1 MLEPKYGDVSVTLD
15 GHVATLEIH
24 RPPHNFF
31 DFNLIRDLAD
41 ACEALDQQPECRAL
55 VLCSEGKSFC
65 AGANFANRDASSGGP
80 RRAPA
85 KIRSM
90 LKACGCSAVKSRSL
104 PQFKALQSAEASDS
118 RCRRLP
124 HRDRRSSLRRELRQA
139 RHPPRLRPHLHAP
152 ASDRRAKGQSY
163 VLHGAP
169 RNRRRSARLGHL
181 RFSRRAGQT
190 PQ

>member
-31 DFNLIRDLAD
+31 DFNLIHDLAD

-55 VLCSEGKSFC
+55 MLCSEGKSFC
-65 AGANFANRDASSGGP
+65 AGANFANRDASSARR

-90 LKACGCSAVKSRSL
+90 LKACGCSDVRSRSL
-104 PQFKALQSAEASDS
+104 PQFKAPQSAEASDS
-118 RCRRLP
+118 RWSPTSASR
-124 HRDRRSSLRRELRQA
+124 
-139 RHPPRLRPHLHAP
+139 PPKP
-152 ASDRRAKGQSY
+152 AS
-163 VLHGAP
+163 P
-169 RNRRRSARLGHL
+169 RTSSSSASTPASASPTRSRV
-181 RFSRRAGQT
+181 
-190 PQ
+190 